1 MPNGA
6 DLSRGSAPLRSES
19 AAFGMRRDIPAPKA
33 RPESHPMS
41 QPWAGDHAPQGQR
54 HCVRPGG
61 LLGRA
66 KAGAGRTQGATG
78 REIMLF
84 FYILIGGTA
93 ALVALALVRPL
104 IAGRQVAENRDRQN
118 AQLFRDQL
126 MEVERDLARGTI
138 TTTEAEGAR
147 IEISRRLLAADQ
159 KAGQSEGL
167 VPAPRWGSRVLA
179 LLALIAT
186 PALAMVIYVSVG
198 APGMPDQPL
207 AERSEALA
215 LASSELSRPDQATAE
230 AAMADRIRR
239 PEAPDPHYVEMVAQL
254 EEVVGNRPDDLR
266 GHQLLA
272 NALMNLGRY
281 AEAWRAYARV
291 IELADGA
298 ADAEAH
304 AAMAEGMILAA
315 GGYVSPAAEE
325 ALSYAIEHDPE
336 LPIARYYSALALH
349 QAGQVDEAIA
359 LWEELREESPADAS
373 YLPWLDRMLAN
384 ARGEA
389 ADPPSA
395 SPNAPGPGA
404 AEIAAAEQLSTEER
418 MAMIEGM
425 VSQLETRLT
434 HQGGSVEEW
443 VRLIDSYM
451 KLDRPDEAARIYA
464 EGRKAFRG
472 QTEAGFLR
480 EQAMLMGVQVE

>member
-1 MPNGA
+1 M
-6 DLSRGSAPLRSES
+6 
-19 AAFGMRRDIPAPKA
+19 
-33 RPESHPMS
+33 
-41 QPWAGDHAPQGQR
+41 
-54 HCVRPGG
+54 
-61 LLGRA
+61 
-66 KAGAGRTQGATG
+66 
-78 REIMLF
+78 MLF
-84 FYILIGGTA
+84 FYIVIGGTA

-104 IAGRQVAENRDRQN
+104 IAGRRVAENRDQQN

-126 MEVERDLARGTI
+126 TEIERDLARGTI
-138 TTTEAEGAR
+138 TAGEAEGAR

-159 KAGQSEGL
+159 KAGQSEAP
-167 VPAPRWGSRVLA
+167 VPAPRGRSRVVA
-179 LLALIAT
+179 VLALIAT
-186 PALAMVIYVSVG
+186 PALAMFTYVSVG
-198 APGMPDQPL
+198 APGMPDHPL
-207 AERSEALA
+207 AERSETLA
-215 LASSELSRPDQATAE
+215 LAAGEHSRPDQATAE

-239 PEAPDPHYVEMVAQL
+239 PEAPDPRYAAMVAEL
-254 EEVVGNRPDDLR
+254 EQVVGDRPDDLR

-298 ADAEAH
+298 TDSTADAETH

-325 ALSYAIEHDPE
+325 ALSHAVEHDPE
-336 LPIARYYSALALH
+336 LPIARYYNGLALH
-349 QAGQVDEAIA
+349 QAGRVDEAIA
-359 LWEELREESPADAS
+359 IWEALREESPSDAP
-373 YLPWLDRMLAN
+373 YLPWLERMLAN

-389 ADPPSA
+389 AEPPRTPPSA
-395 SPNAPGPGA
+395 PPVAPGPGA
-404 AEIAAAEQLSTEER
+404 AEIAAAEQLSPEDR

-434 HQGGSVEEW
+434 DQGGSVEEW

-451 KLDRPDEAARIYA
+451 KLDRPEEAARIYA
-464 EGRKAFRG
+464 EGREAFRG